1 MLLDTTGKE
10 AGRQDVN
17 PDARGMWGNTAL
29 IVATQFGH
37 CALAIRLVHEWGSDP
52 SLSNDKHVTAMLLA
66 SVEGNVPLVEALLRP
81 VSMGGGGD
89 VSEEDLSATVALV
102 DPPPGVVYNSV
113 TDQIERL
120 TCMQAAATNGHVEIV
135 RCVRV
140 LLSLAHAST

>member
-1 MLLDTTGKE
+1 MLLDTTGKK

-37 CALAIRLVHEWGSDP
+37 YDLAIRLVHEWGSDP
-52 SLSNDKHVTAMLLA
+52 SLSNDKNVTTMLLA
-66 SVEGNVPLVEALLRP
+66 SVEGNVPLVKALLRP
-81 VSMGGGGD
+81 VSMGGGG
-89 VSEEDLSATVALV
+89 VSEEDQSAKVALV
-102 DPPPGVVYNSV
+102 DPLPGVVYNSV

-140 LLSLAHAST
+140 LLSLAHVST